1 MRFAVKLWRDERGI
15 TGAMGLL
22 LLVTLVAIGAIV
34 GLATLRDQIV
44 QEMGD
49 MAVALESLDQSY
61 SGGPYGSYTDP
72 PTTLT
77 DPLNAEPACMSV
89 RVAPSN
95 EGM

>member
-1 MRFAVKLWRDERGI
+1 MQIATKLWHDECGI
-15 TGAMGLL
+15 TGAMGVLL
-22 LLVTLVAIGAIV
+22 LATLLAIGAIV
-34 GLATLRDQIV
+34 GLSTYRDQVV

-49 MAVALESLDQSY
+49 MAVAIESLDQSF
-61 SGGPYGSYTDP
+61 SGGPYGSYVDP

-89 RVAPSN
+89 QVAPSD

>member
-1 MRFAVKLWRDERGI
+1 MRHAKTLWQDECGM

-22 LLVTLVAIGAIV
+22 LLVTILAVGAIV
-34 GLATLRDQIV
+34 GMTSLRDQIV

-49 MAVALESLDQSY
+49 MAVALESLDQSF

-89 RVAPSN
+89 QVPPTG
-95 EGM
+95 EGL